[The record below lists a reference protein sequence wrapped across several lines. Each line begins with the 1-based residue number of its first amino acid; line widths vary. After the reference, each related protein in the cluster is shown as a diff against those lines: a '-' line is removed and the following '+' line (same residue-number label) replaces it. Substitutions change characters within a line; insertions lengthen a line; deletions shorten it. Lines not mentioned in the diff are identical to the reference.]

1 MSTQKLVIID
11 TGCANLASVRMAF
24 ERLGVQPNRIG
35 ADLTTVTD
43 FLLKDYA

>member
-1 MSTQKLVIID
+1 MRIRAALFEVFWTFPL
-11 TGCANLASVRMAF
+11 

-35 ADLTTVTD
+35 ADLKTVTD